1 MRLVILGAGG
11 YGHVIEDIANQSKR
25 YEEIL
30 FLDDNTEN
38 KCSSFIEYID
48 SNTEFYPAFGN
59 NEIRMKWLDELEKKE
74 CMIASFVHSSAYVSP
89 KANIEAGCVI
99 LPLSVVNTN
108 VVIEKGCIIN
118 CGAIID
124 HDCHIGKG
132 CHICLSATIKAN
144 NKIPACTKIEA
155 GCVIENNTFI

>member
-99 LPLSVVNTN
+99 LL
-108 VVIEKGCIIN
+108 
-118 CGAIID
+118 
-124 HDCHIGKG
+124 
-132 CHICLSATIKAN
+132 
-144 NKIPACTKIEA
+144 
-155 GCVIENNTFI
+155 

>member
-1 MRLVILGAGG
+1 MRLIILGAGG
-11 YGHVIEDIANQSKR
+11 YGHVIEDMAIQSKK

-30 FLDDNTEN
+30 FLDDNTEYT
-38 KCSSFIEYID
+38 CSTFIEYKNLD
-48 SNTEFYPAFGN
+48 TEFYPAFGN
-59 NEIRMKWLDELEKKE
+59 NAIRMEWLHRLEE
-74 CMIASFVHSSAYVSP
+74 NRCCIASFVHPTAYVSP
-89 KANIEAGCVI
+89 KATIEIGCVI
-99 LPLSVVNTN
+99 LPMSVINTN
-108 VVIEKGCIIN
+108 VLIEKGCIIN

-155 GCVIENNTFI
+155 GCVIENNTFF

>member
-1 MRLVILGAGG
+1 
-11 YGHVIEDIANQSKR
+11 
-25 YEEIL
+25 
-30 FLDDNTEN
+30 
-38 KCSSFIEYID
+38 
-48 SNTEFYPAFGN
+48 
-59 NEIRMKWLDELEKKE
+59 
-74 CMIASFVHSSAYVSP
+74 MIASFVHTSAYVSP

-124 HDCHIGKG
+124 HDCYIGKG

-144 NKIPACTKIEA
+144 NNIPSFTKIEA